1 MATYQERA
9 GRWRAIIRCKGYPTL
24 SKTFP
29 TKSLA
34 RVWAERTERELAE
47 RIAHGR
53 RALDDRPM
61 TDVFRWYKEEVGAS
75 ERISGTQS
83 GNLTR
88 LEEGLGHVIACE
100 LSATHII
107 EHVKRRRLGEH
118 ELKSGFTAPACGG
131 ATMNVELSYLSKV
144 LKLAKGMEVLSLSR
158 DPVSDARPVLKQRQF
173 IAKPRKRDRR
183 PTPDELEKLRAYFQ
197 ASAWRASI
205 PMSDII
211 DFAIHTGR
219 RESEITR
226 LQWSDVDEAT
236 RTALIR
242 DVKHPREKDGNHKRF
257 PLLGDAWKIVQ
268 RQPQNEREDRVFP
281 FNPSSIG
288 TAFTRACKNLGIKNL
303 RFHDLRHEAA
313 SRLFEQ
319 GYSIEQVAAVT
330 LHESWTDLKRY
341 TQLRPESLHRDQE
354 KAISRQVSEAVT

>member
-9 GRWRAIIRCKGYPTL
+9 GRWRAIIRCKGHPTL

-29 TKSLA
+29 AKSLA
-34 RVWAERTERELAE
+34 RAWAERTERELAE
-47 RIAHGR
+47 RIAYGR
-53 RALDDRPM
+53 RDLDNRPM
-61 TDVFRWYKEEVGAS
+61 ADVFHWYKEEIGAM

-88 LEEGLGHVIACE
+88 LEEGLGHVIAHE
-100 LSATHII
+100 LSAAHVI
-107 EHVKRRRLGEH
+107 EHVKRRRLGKH
-118 ELKSGFTAPACGG
+118 ELKSGMVAPACSG

-144 LKLAKGMEVLSLSR
+144 LKLAKAMEMLTLTR
-158 DPVSDARPVLKQRQF
+158 DPVADARPVLKQRQF
-173 IAKPRKRDRR
+173 VAKPRKRDRR
-183 PTPDELEKLRAYFQ
+183 PTAEELEKLHAYFQ

-205 PMSDII
+205 PMNDII
-211 DFAIHTGR
+211 DFAIQTGR
-219 RESEITR
+219 REGEITR
-226 LQWSDVDEAT
+226 LQWSDVDETT
-236 RTALIR
+236 RTALLR
-242 DVKHPREKDGNHKRF
+242 DVKHPREKVGNNKRF
-257 PLLGDAWKIVQ
+257 PFLGDAWRIVQ
-268 RQPQNEREDRVFP
+268 EQPRLENEGRVFP
-281 FNPSSIG
+281 FKSSSIG

-341 TQLRPESLHRDQE
+341 TQLRPESLHRDLPERISE
-354 KAISRQVSEAVT
+354 KVEEAVA